1 MLRISWLTAAAQL
14 LSSSVGFFARALGL
28 SETIYLW

>member
-14 LSSSVGFFARALGL
+14 LTSSVGFFARVLGL
-28 SETIYLW
+28 SETAILL